1 MARGHTAP
9 WCSVRLR
16 LLGANWQEFTQ
27 VGRHPTVPHRG
38 LLRAVAA
45 YLDRRPKEP
54 VPVVPV
60 GADDVPAMVLD
71 PSLTQKAFGWR
82 AKVTFRELMRA
93 QLDWYA
99 AHGVSEIH
107 SHLHAR

>member
-38 LLRAVAA
+38 LLRAVRTYAVKLIAEGLPTRTSGPAGVNMPLARSTVKATMLSLSWFAA
-45 YLDRRPKEP
+45 
-54 VPVVPV
+54 
-60 GADDVPAMVLD
+60 
-71 PSLTQKAFGWR
+71 
-82 AKVTFRELMRA
+82 
-93 QLDWYA
+93 
-99 AHGVSEIH
+99 
-107 SHLHAR
+107 